1 MNMQGREVV
10 PYFRVSTRK
19 QGDSG
24 LGLDAQ
30 RTSVDRFRLH
40 EQCNPIAE
48 FVEIESGKKSN
59 RPELRKAIEL
69 CKARGAVLVVA
80 KLDRLARN
88 VAFTSALMDS
98 GVEFIACDMPQAN
111 RLTIHILAAV
121 SEDEARRISQRTKA
135 ALAELKAKGVPLGSA
150 RPGHWE
156 GIHQKYGQNMRGWGG
171 MTAEKRAIAKRE
183 HLEASFGGVLP
194 LILSLRSRGVTMQEI
209 ARELNRYGHKTPRGA
224 SFASAT
230 IQNIL
235 TRCEVCGALSGLKRK
250 YPPQAEKLS
259 PASLTS

>member
-1 MNMQGREVV
+1 MQDREIV

-59 RPELRKAIEL
+59 RPELRKAIAF
-69 CKARGAVLVVA
+69 CKEHNAVLVVA

-88 VAFTSALMDS
+88 VAFTSALMDA

-111 RLTIHILAAV
+111 RLTIHIMAAMA
-121 SEDEARRISQRTKA
+121 EDEARRISQRTKD

-150 RPGHWE
+150 RPGHWS
-156 GIHQKYGQNMRGWGG
+156 GIEHLRGWNGSKHKEIIIQDRFRQTYVQVIPLVESLHERNESAGRIAETLNDRG
-171 MTAEKRAIAKRE
+171 M
-183 HLEASFGGVLP
+183 
-194 LILSLRSRGVTMQEI
+194 
-209 ARELNRYGHKTPRGA
+209 KTPRGKK
-224 SFASAT
+224 FSAT
-230 IQNIL
+230 AVGRII
-235 TRCEVCGALSGLKRK
+235 
-250 YPPQAEKLS
+250 EKLQVT
-259 PASLTS
+259 A